1 MGEEGPRGVLWLPP
15 RMAHTRNSSFIQCG
29 PPPPRP
35 MTRALSAAG
44 QQQDADQLLK
54 ARAGGWTQF
63 NSLGDAPLGVMDSDK

>member
-1 MGEEGPRGVLWLPP
+1 
-15 RMAHTRNSSFIQCG
+15 
-29 PPPPRP
+29 

-63 NSLGDAPLGVMDSDK
+63 NSSGDAPLGVMDSDK